1 MEGENLGKLAGPRL
15 LEGALGLVVLAV
27 LLNAMAKTKADP
39 DLWGYLAF
47 GRLFW
52 ETGAFPYRDVFSY
65 VPTLPL
71 WVYHEW
77 LTGVL
82 FYPLYQ
88 ALGGAGLQFLKY
100 AVGLA
105 TVAMVYLTARQRG
118 ASLVSA
124 ALVLF
129 LIQLFPVIGFSPVRA
144 QIFTYCFFA
153 TSVYLLENAR
163 LNQRWRGLWLL
174 VPLQALWCN
183 LHGGFLSGLGLI
195 GLYALGEALSRRP
208 FRPYL
213 RVLLLSGLVTLA
225 NPYGWEYWHYLW
237 IAVSMPRPEITEWA
251 SLWAAYQ
258 QSHIGPF
265 ELAYTLFIISFAGFL
280 AVRTRWRELSPTLSL
295 VLVLYLG
302 LNHLRHLT
310 FFLLLVGAYLPA
322 RLSKYLETR
331 PQARVSGSSR
341 LRPILALILA
351 LTALSPAYQ
360 FLSKQPLHLDT
371 PPLPEAGDVPGQY
384 YPVGAV
390 AYLRSHRVSG
400 KLLTEFGWGEYLI
413 WTLYPQCRVALD
425 GRYETVY
432 PPGVAAL
439 YFNFINQ
446 IGNSRQFLEDYPPDL
461 ILLAPRSKA
470 CGFIASHPG
479 WRRVYADAGSAL
491 FVRRPGLPSTPAAS
505 AIPLRRAISYNDP
518 NDPAIFP

>member
-1 MEGENLGKLAGPRL
+1 VEAEKLGKPAGDRL
-15 LEGALGLVVLAV
+15 LEGGLGLLVLAV

-88 ALGGAGLQFLKY
+88 ALGGAGLQVLKY

-105 TVAMVYLTARQRG
+105 TVAMIYLTARRRG
-118 ASLVSA
+118 ASFVST
-124 ALVLF
+124 ALGLF

-144 QIFTYCFFA
+144 QVFTYCFFA
-153 TSVYLLENAR
+153 VSLYLLENAR
-163 LNQRWRGLWLL
+163 LNQRWQGLWLFL
-174 VPLQALWCN
+174 PLQALWCN
-183 LHGGFLSGLGLI
+183 LHGGFLSGLGLM
-195 GLYALGEALSRRP
+195 GLYALGEGLSRRP

-213 RVLLLSGLVTLA
+213 RVLLLSWLVTLV
-225 NPYGWEYWHYLW
+225 NPYGWEYWHYLL
-237 IAVSMPRPEITEWA
+237 IAISMPRPEISEWA
-251 SLWAAYQ
+251 SWWAAYQ

-265 ELAYTLFIISFAGFL
+265 ELAYTLLLISFVGFL
-280 AVRTRWRELSPTLSL
+280 AVRTRWRELSPILSLAL
-295 VLVLYLG
+295 VLVLG
-302 LNHLRHLT
+302 LKHLRHLT

-322 RLSKYLETR
+322 QLSKYLESR
-331 PQARVSGSSR
+331 PQSRVSGSRR

-360 FLSKQPLHLDT
+360 FLRQHPLDLNT
-371 PPLPEAGDVPGQY
+371 PALPQAGEVPGQY
-384 YPVGAV
+384 YPLGAV
-390 AYLRSHRVSG
+390 AYLVSHRVSG
-400 KLLTEFGWGEYLI
+400 KLLTEFGWGEYLL

-432 PPGVAAL
+432 PPEVAAK

-446 IGNSRQFLEDYPPDL
+446 VGDSRQFLEDYPPDL

-470 CGFIASHPG
+470 CGLIAAHPG

-491 FVRRPGLPSTPAAS
+491 FVRGP
-505 AIPLRRAISYNDP
+505 
-518 NDPAIFP
+518 

>member
-1 MEGENLGKLAGPRL
+1 MAGDNLGKPTGFSF
-15 LEGALGLVVLAV
+15 LEAAFGLMVLAV
-27 LLNAMAKTKADP
+27 LLDAMAKTRADP

-65 VPTLPL
+65 VPTRPL

-100 AVGLA
+100 ALGLT
-105 TVAMVYLTARQRG
+105 TVAMVYLTARRRG
-118 ASLVSA
+118 ASFLGA

-129 LIQLFPVIGFSPVRA
+129 FIQLFPVIGFSPVRA
-144 QIFTYCFFA
+144 QVFTYCFFA
-153 TSVYLLENAR
+153 MSVYLLENAR

-183 LHGGFLSGLGLI
+183 LHGGFLSGLGLM

-208 FRPYL
+208 CRPYL
-213 RVLLLSGLVTLA
+213 QVMLLSGLVTLV
-225 NPYGWEYWHYLW
+225 NPYGWDYWRYLW
-237 IAVSMPRPEITEWA
+237 AAISMPRPEITEWA
-251 SLWAAYQ
+251 SLWGAYQ
-258 QSHIGPF
+258 NSQIGNL
-265 ELAYTLFIISFAGFL
+265 ELAYTLFLMGLAGFL
-280 AVRTRWRELSPTLSL
+280 AVRVRWRELSPILCL
-295 VLVLYLG
+295 CLVLYLG
-302 LNHLRHLT
+302 LKHLRHLT
-310 FFLLLVGAYLPA
+310 FFLLLVGAYVPA
-322 RLSKYLETR
+322 LLTKYLESR
-331 PQARVSGSSR
+331 PPSRALGASR
-341 LRPILALILA
+341 LGATLAVLLA
-351 LTALSPAYQ
+351 LTALFPAYQ
-360 FLSKQPLHLDT
+360 FLSKRPLNLETSHL
-371 PPLPEAGDVPGQY
+371 PQAGGIPGHY

-390 AYLRSHRVSG
+390 AYLRSHQLAG
-400 KLLTEFGWGEYLI
+400 NLLTEFGWGEYLI

-432 PPGVAAL
+432 PPEVAAP

-446 IGNSRQFLEDYPPDL
+446 VGNTRQFLEDYPPDL

-470 CGFIASHPG
+470 CALIASHPG
-479 WRRVYADAGSAL
+479 WRRVYADTGSAL
-491 FVRRPGLPSTPAAS
+491 FVRQP
-505 AIPLRRAISYNDP
+505 
-518 NDPAIFP
+518 

>member
-1 MEGENLGKLAGPRL
+1 MTPKGDRPQGDPVEGKKLGKLAGPRL
-15 LEGALGLVVLAV
+15 LEGALGLMVLAV

-39 DLWGYLAF
+39 DLWGYLVF

-52 ETGAFPYRDVFSY
+52 ETGVFPYRDVFSY

-88 ALGGAGLQFLKY
+88 ALGGTGLQLLKY
-100 AVGLA
+100 GMGLT
-105 TVAMVYLTARQRG
+105 TVAMVYLTARKRG
-118 ASLVSA
+118 ASFLSA

-129 LIQLFPVIGFSPVRA
+129 LIQLFPVIGFAPVRA
-144 QIFTYCFFA
+144 QVFTYCFFA

-208 FRPYL
+208 FWPYL
-213 RVLLLSGLVTLA
+213 RVMLLSGLVTLV
-225 NPYGWEYWHYLW
+225 NPYGWEYWHYL
-237 IAVSMPRPEITEWA
+237 ITAISMPRPEITEWY
-251 SLWAAYQ
+251 SLWGAYQ
-258 QSHIGPF
+258 KSQIGLF
-265 ELAYTLFIISFAGFL
+265 ELAYTLFIMAFTGFL
-280 AVRTRWRELSPTLSL
+280 AVRARWRELSPILAL
-295 VLVLYLG
+295 CLVLYLG

-310 FFLLLVGAYLPA
+310 FFLLLVGAYSPA
-322 RLSKYLETR
+322 LLDKCLESR
-331 PQARVSGSSR
+331 PQFRASKSSR
-341 LRPILALILA
+341 LWQTLAVLLA
-351 LTALSPAYQ
+351 LTTLLSAYK
-360 FLSKQPLHLDT
+360 FLSKHPLNLETTHL
-371 PPLPEAGDVPGQY
+371 PVARSLPGHY

-390 AYLRSHRVSG
+390 AYLRSHHLAG
-400 KLLTEFGWGEYLI
+400 HLLTEFGWGEYLI

-432 PPGVAAL
+432 PPGVAENF
-439 YFNFINQ
+439 FNFINQ
-446 IGNSRQFLEDYPPDL
+446 VGNSRQFLEAYPPDL
-461 ILLAPRSKA
+461 ILLAPWSKA
-470 CGFIASHPG
+470 CAFIASHPG
-479 WRRVYADAGSAL
+479 WRRVYADTGSAL
-491 FVRRPGLPSTPAAS
+491 FVRRP
-505 AIPLRRAISYNDP
+505 
-518 NDPAIFP
+518 